1 MSRPL
6 LIGLA
11 GRMGSGKSTLAGL
24 LAQRLTTDSTR
35 VEVLNFASPLKEA
48 AKILFGLNDE
58 QLCGAGKDLVDTTW
72 GTTPRHILQTLATD
86 YCKVIGGQDFFVR
99 HLATRVFSCEADYAI
114 IDDVRYPNEI
124 DYIKGEGGQIV
135 YLEGGIDSAHESET
149 SLPKPTPFSYGE
161 FRRNNQGA
169 THQERRK
176 AIAKFYASDDAT
188 YDLVL
193 REWSKP
199 QERLNAVLEKVIT

>member
-24 LAQRLTTDSTR
+24 LTQHLTTGSTR
-35 VEVLNFASPLKEA
+35 VEVLNFASPLKAA
-48 AKILFGLNDE
+48 AKILFSLSDE

-72 GTTPRHILQTLATD
+72 GVTPRHILQTLATD

-124 DYIKGEGGQIV
+124 DYIKGEGGKVV
-135 YLEGGIDSAHESET
+135 YLEGGIDGVHESET

-161 FRRNNQGA
+161 FQRNNHGA
-169 THQERRK
+169 SHVERRA
-176 AIAKFYASDDAT
+176 AIAKFYAADDAT

-193 REWSKP
+193 RSASQQ
-199 QERLNAVLEKVIT
+199 QERLKAVLEKVIT